1 MMRILVVDDEE
12 DICEI
17 LKFNLEFAGYEVG
30 VAFSSEEALLLD
42 ISSYHLILLDV
53 MMGEM
58 SGFSLASHL
67 KKNKET
73 ANIPIIFVT
82 AKDTENDML
91 TGFNLGADDYISK
104 PFRVSEVIA
113 RVKAILRRVPPK
125 VTEETGVNSL
135 DKFLECD
142 GLKINESRMVV
153 TLSGNEI
160 VLTKKEFDLLL
171 FLMKNEGV
179 FFSRDQI
186 IQQVWSD
193 DVSVLDRSVDVNVA
207 RLRKKMGAYSDY
219 IVSRS
224 GYGYSFK
231 RPN

>member
-30 VAFSSEEALLLD
+30 VAFSAEEALLLD

-153 TLSGNEI
+153 TLFGNEI